1 MYCFTPFMTDANWR
15 VYVGYFILV
24 QMVIIAGTDLIL
36 TWHSIMWQ
44 VFQKMEQEE
53 KVYEAIIHRTQ
64 TIIQSQKDRELS

>member
-1 MYCFTPFMTDANWR
+1 MTDANWR